1 MQNTEFQ
8 ALKNDGEKWMMI
20 HSWVVQGHG
29 WGYWHQ
35 DLSRLA
41 KAGCTLRVVVGL
53 DEGIIQFAPLERK
66 DAEDETHGHASC
78 SWTHCLKYRRKPPL
92 LQTPYRCHAETQ
104 TSYNGWHPDRHF
116 FDRERRTMTTTAT
129 IKITDQWWSKFM
141 GLNDWLERVGGRGFY
156 AVGLFIRFFVFVRL
170 KRENQN

>member
-20 HSWVVQGHG
+20 HSWVIQGQG

-116 FDRERRTMTTTAT
+116 LTER
-129 IKITDQWWSKFM
+129 
-141 GLNDWLERVGGRGFY
+141 GGRWRQRRRLRSQISGDQSLCDWMIDLREWA
-156 AVGLFIRFFVFVRL
+156 AVASTQTGCLFVSL
-170 KRENQN
+170 SL